1 MVDFLKSIFETNFSK
16 HIDNKIKKFSDYSDD
31 INNDLKMGKQLKSK
45 RCDLVKSL
53 AKQNI
58 MIEGFS
64 DLNTLQ
70 NMNKNE
76 FNNLIDNKDNLM
88 RESSKMASLFR
99 TNMSD
104 YTKAREA
111 VKDCKYNCDQ
121 KFSDVDIDTVN
132 EVNVE
137 SSKKACL
144 AGCNLSKVYLKK
156 TPPKALGIKGEKIST
171 CNDLEKD
178 GPQFCDDFIQT
189 QNCKGEGEFLKSLDL
204 KNSEKRC
211 NTNIPS
217 NVSGK
222 CFCPDGSVKAIVD
235 CGHENFNCNEVCQP
249 GGQMYN
255 FKTPVNCE
263 VSDWTKWSDCSKDCG
278 EGTETRQRTVTQYPK
293 YNGRSCPE
301 LSETRSCNEKVCME
315 EKCVPI
321 RSIRRM
327 RCQDESTCRQVAL
340 DKGLNLGGHGFNFAG
355 NYNTKG
361 LYSYHTGKYKG
372 MAFFGT
378 GGSIDEMTLKLDG
391 NKYRPQPEPDKL
403 MGEQFLNT
411 WKHHCSS
418 LGDRFGK
425 VVWPLNALTGCEGA
439 LPWSNGSTENC
450 EWDEVPVEGFDNWTS
465 NANPNKV
472 THIVS
477 GDDLKNTCSET
488 KKDTILNM
496 GKAANL
502 TNVFTK
508 YGKQEDIVNE
518 KAQQLQN
525 RINDIIT
532 AKRNL
537 WDKNDSSSQEL
548 MDELQ
553 KYQEEYRLLK
563 RLSVGEETL
572 KGMQEDHSLKKSSA
586 HTKYLFWLGLAI
598 CILLIVIRQVK

>member
-1 MVDFLKSIFETNFSK
+1 MVDFLKNFFETNFST
-16 HIDNKIKKFSDYSDD
+16 HTGNNKKKFSDYSDD

-189 QNCKGEGEFLKSLDL
+189 QNCKGEGDFLKSLDL

-263 VSDWTKWSDCSKDCG
+263 VSNWSNWSNCNKDCG
-278 EGTETRQRTVTQYPK
+278 EGTETRKRTVTQYPE
-293 YNGRSCPE
+293 YNGKSCPE
-301 LSETRSCNEKVCME
+301 LTETRSCKKKDCMVEKCIPVRRIREMLCTNEK
-315 EKCVPI
+315 
-321 RSIRRM
+321 S
-327 RCQDESTCRQVAL
+327 CREIAL
-340 DKGLNLGGHGFNFAG
+340 DKGLSLGGHGYEFVG
-355 NYNTKG
+355 NYGTKG
-361 LYSYHTGKYKG
+361 LYSYHSGKYKG
-372 MAFFGT
+372 MAFYGR
-378 GGSIDEMTLKLDG
+378 GGSTNEMTTQLDG
-391 NKYRPQPEPDKL
+391 NKYRPEPKL
-403 MGEQFLNT
+403 DGWRLRDLNL
-411 WKHHCSS
+411 WKERC
-418 LGDRFGK
+418 GRFK
-425 VVWPLNALTGCEGA
+425 TKEWWPLDGIIGCEGSTEW
-439 LPWSNGSTENC
+439 PNGSGRRC
-450 EWDEVPVEGFDNWTS
+450 EWAEVPVEGFDNWTS

-488 KKDTILNM
+488 KKNTILNM

-563 RLSVGEETL
+563 QLSVGEETL
-572 KGMQEDHSLKKSSA
+572 KGMQEDNSLKKSSA
-586 HTKYLFWLGLAI
+586 HTQYLFWLGLAI
-598 CILLIVIRQVK
+598 CILLIVIRQVKQ

>member
-1 MVDFLKSIFETNFSK
+1 MVDFLKNIFKNNFSK
-16 HIDNKIKKFSDYSDD
+16 HMDDKIKKFSNYSDD

-45 RCDLVKSL
+45 RSGLVKSL
-53 AKQNI
+53 AKQNL

-64 DLNTLQ
+64 DLYTLQ
-70 NMNKNE
+70 NMDKNE
-76 FNNLIDNKDNLM
+76 FNDLTDNKDDLM
-88 RESSKMASLFR
+88 RESSRMASLFR

-121 KFSDVDIDTVN
+121 KFSDVNIDTTN

-144 AGCNLSKVYLKK
+144 AGCNLSNVYLKK
-156 TPPKALGIKGEKIST
+156 TPPTALGVKGEKIST

-189 QNCKGEGEFLKSLDL
+189 QNCKGEGNFSRQWGL
-204 KNSEKRC
+204 KNREKGC

-249 GGQMYN
+249 GGKMYN
-255 FKTPVNCE
+255 FKEPVNCE
-263 VSDWTKWSDCSKDCG
+263 VSNWSKWSDCSKDCG
-278 EGTETRQRTVTQYPK
+278 EGTETRRRAVTRYPE
-293 YNGRSCPE
+293 YNGRSCPR
-301 LSETRSCNEKVCME
+301 LSETRSCKKKDCMV
-315 EKCVPI
+315 EKCIPVRRI
-321 RSIRRM
+321 REMLCTNERSCREIA
-327 RCQDESTCRQVAL
+327 ESQ
-340 DKGLNLGGHGFNFAG
+340 GLRLGGHGYNFAG
-355 NYNTKG
+355 NYGTKG
-361 LYSYHTGKYKG
+361 LYSYHSGRYKG
-372 MAFFGT
+372 MAFFGR
-378 GGSIDEMTLKLDG
+378 GRWQEMTNELGG
-391 NKYRPQPEPDKL
+391 NKYRPKPTRRSRDLKL
-403 MGEQFLNT
+403 WEDRCGEFRKKE
-411 WKHHCSS
+411 WW
-418 LGDRFGK
+418 GWREVF
-425 VVWPLNALTGCEGA
+425 GCEGA
-439 LPWSNGSTENC
+439 VEWPNGSARRC
-450 EWDEVPVEGFDNWTS
+450 EWAEVPVEGFGNWTS
-465 NANPNKV
+465 NVNPNKV

-508 YGKQEDIVNE
+508 YGKQEDVVNE

-525 RINDIIT
+525 RINDIIS

-572 KGMQEDHSLKKSSA
+572 KGMQEDNSLKKSSA

-598 CILLIVIRQVK
+598 CILLIVIRQVKQ

>member
-31 INNDLKMGKQLKSK
+31 INNDLKMGKQLTSK

-53 AKQNI
+53 AKQNL

-64 DLNTLQ
+64 DLYTLQ
-70 NMNKNE
+70 NMDKNE
-76 FNNLIDNKDNLM
+76 FNDLTDNKNDLM
-88 RESSKMASLFR
+88 RESSRMASLFR

-104 YTKAREA
+104 YIKVQET

-121 KFSDVDIDTVN
+121 KFSDADIDTEN

-144 AGCNLSKVYLKK
+144 AGCNLSKVFLEK
-156 TPPKALGIKGEKIST
+156 TPPKALGVKGEKIST

-189 QNCKGEGEFLKSLDL
+189 QNCKGEGDFLESWGL
-204 KNSEKRC
+204 KNREKGC

-249 GGQMYN
+249 GGKMYN
-255 FKTPVNCE
+255 FKEPVNCE
-263 VSDWTKWSDCSKDCG
+263 VSNWSKWSDCSKECG
-278 EGTETRQRTVTQYPK
+278 EGTKTRRRTVTRYPE

-301 LSETRSCNEKVCME
+301 LTETRSCKKKDCTV
-315 EKCVPI
+315 EKCIPMWYMFG
-321 RSIRRM
+321 SWKN
-327 RCQDESTCRQVAL
+327 RCGEFKR
-340 DKGLNLGGHGFNFAG
+340 KEPWPFNDLF
-355 NYNTKG
+355 
-361 LYSYHTGKYKG
+361 
-372 MAFFGT
+372 
-378 GGSIDEMTLKLDG
+378 
-391 NKYRPQPEPDKL
+391 
-403 MGEQFLNT
+403 
-411 WKHHCSS
+411 
-418 LGDRFGK
+418 
-425 VVWPLNALTGCEGA
+425 GCEGSWQW
-439 LPWSNGSTENC
+439 PNGSGKRC
-450 EWDEVPVEGFDNWTS
+450 EWAEVPVEGFDNWTS
-465 NANPNKV
+465 NTNPNKV

-525 RINDIIT
+525 RINDIIST
-532 AKRNL
+532 KRNL

-572 KGMQEDHSLKKSSA
+572 KGMQEDNSLKKSSA

-598 CILLIVIRQVK
+598 CILLIVIRQVKQ